1 MVKDLLMFADIV
13 IFLSLMVD
21 QKVIRTE
28 NAQTNKLV
36 LSTSILQM
44 LNFWDM
50 YKTLDFTILCVFILC
65 TQPSRSVIK
74 YWWRGK
80 TTRPIDKPNSVQE
93 SNTNRWDPEK
103 VELFHYLVEDKVD
116 IIKVLE
122 NETKNTTVEQIT
134 LEFIDNIV
142 ERTGEILV
150 RSAKDTFGEKPVHT
164 N

>member
-1 MVKDLLMFADIV
+1 M
-13 IFLSLMVD
+13 FLSYGHNPVE
-21 QKVIRTE
+21 VS
-28 NAQTNKLV
+28 
-36 LSTSILQM
+36 LSI
-44 LNFWDM
+44 
-50 YKTLDFTILCVFILC
+50 
-65 TQPSRSVIK
+65 
-74 YWWRGK
+74 GEGEK
-80 TTRPIDKPNSVQE
+80 TTRPIDKPNSVKE

-103 VELFHYLVEDKVD
+103 VELFHYPVEDKVD